1 MIHIP
6 LRIQCAGGF
15 FMRLNGML
23 PAEATSGAMRVVLT
37 AQSALLVEQHQGILS
52 FDPSCIRLRTK
63 NGYLTIDGQNLAL
76 SSYGAQDAAI
86 TGQIRRLEFT
96 P

>member
-1 MIHIP
+1 
-6 LRIQCAGGF
+6 
-15 FMRLNGML
+15 MRLNGFL
-23 PAEATSGAMRVVLT
+23 PAEATSDAMRVVLT

-63 NGYLTIDGQNLAL
+63 NGYLTIGGQCLAL
-76 SSYGAQDAAI
+76 SSYGAQDASI
-86 TGQIRRLEFT
+86 TGRIQRLEFT

>member
-1 MIHIP
+1 MTHIP

-15 FMRLNGML
+15 FMRLNGFL
-23 PAEATSGAMRVVLT
+23 PAEATT

>member
-1 MIHIP
+1 MTHIP

-15 FMRLNGML
+15 FMRLNGFL

-63 NGYLTIDGQNLAL
+63 NG
-76 SSYGAQDAAI
+76 SYGAQDAAI